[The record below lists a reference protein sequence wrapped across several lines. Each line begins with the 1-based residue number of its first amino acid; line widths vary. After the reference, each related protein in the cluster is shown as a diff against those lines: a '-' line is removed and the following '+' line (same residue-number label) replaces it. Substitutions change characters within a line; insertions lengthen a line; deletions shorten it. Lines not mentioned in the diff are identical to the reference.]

1 MLVTTQYVSEA
12 EYCDRVALIADGEL
26 VALDT
31 PDELRK
37 LVFGGE
43 MLEVTTERAVD
54 ADVIGGV
61 PGITDVRQ
69 AGARQLFV
77 TTENAATTTP
87 LVIEALR
94 QAGIG
99 VIGLEEHQ
107 PTFDEVFTQLVEQR
121 RATRDQEVVRSQ
133 GPEPVGAR
141 GG

>member
-1 MLVTTQYVSEA
+1 M
-12 EYCDRVALIADGEL
+12 
-26 VALDT
+26 
-31 PDELRK
+31 
-37 LVFGGE
+37 
-43 MLEVTTERAVD
+43 
-54 ADVIGGV
+54 
-61 PGITDVRQ
+61 
-69 AGARQLFV
+69 

-99 VIGLEEHQ
+99 VIGLEEHR